1 MNTETRSVSSTKEK
15 KNNNKNKKK
24 KKERLNNFAYDFV
37 KVTGAIP
44 TVIALRPR
52 ILKPYGRC
60 KVKGGF
66 LISANHCSFLDPIVI
81 LCSFWSRRVYSL
93 ATKDLF
99 STKTKAFFFNCVN
112 CIPVDKENFSLNSFH
127 AVVRRLKGGKVVAIF
142 PEGQINVGSADMSA
156 FKSGAIL
163 MANTANVP
171 IVPLYIAPPR
181 KWYHRRVTVLGS
193 PVDVRQMCG
202 LRPSVTEL
210 DAVSKYLHERENEL
224 KEFYYSKYP
233 EARPSEK
240 STEDA

>member
-1 MNTETRSVSSTKEK
+1 MNTKTRSVSSTKET
-15 KNNNKNKKK
+15 KNNKGKK
-24 KKERLNNFAYDFV
+24 KKEKRLNNFAYDFV

-52 ILKPYGRC
+52 ILKPYGRY

-81 LCSFWSRRVYSL
+81 LCAFWSRRVYSL

-127 AVVRRLKGGKVVAIF
+127 AVVKRLKGGKVVAIF

-171 IVPLYIAPPR
+171 IVPIYIAPPR
-181 KWYHRRVTVLGS
+181 KWYHRRVVVLGQ
-193 PVDVRQMCG
+193 PVNIREICG
-202 LRPSVTEL
+202 LRPSMAAL
-210 DAVSKYLHERENEL
+210 DEVSQYLHEREDEL
-224 KEFYYSKYP
+224 KDFYYSKYP
-233 EARPSEK
+233 EVAPSDK
-240 STEDA
+240 TTEEI